1 MYAASFLIDTLGGPA
16 LVSQDVGEGSGR
28 RTLLLIYSNSE
39 SDLVWTSGGAL
50 DETKITFIPRIGG
63 TLRGV

>member
-28 RTLLLIYSNSE
+28 RALLLIYSNSE

-50 DETKITFIPRIGG
+50 DETKITSIPRIGG